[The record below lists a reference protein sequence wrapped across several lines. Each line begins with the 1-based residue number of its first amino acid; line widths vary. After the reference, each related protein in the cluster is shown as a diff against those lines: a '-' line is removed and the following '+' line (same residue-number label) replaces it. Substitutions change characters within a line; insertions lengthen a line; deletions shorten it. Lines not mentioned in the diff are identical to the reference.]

1 MGSDLDLSQASLLLG
16 DDFPL
21 TVPSVLDHRAT
32 ATPDSPFIEFN
43 GESISYSELSI
54 RVDRVATAWLQS
66 GLSHGDRVAIASR
79 NSVDWLVT
87 YLATARIGAVLVTLS
102 VMYREREFTHMLGQ
116 SGARLLVCEATVAG
130 FDFQD
135 FLSELQPRIPTVTE
149 YVFLGT
155 SRPSFGRGWDEVAAT
170 PADVEAVAAAFEAVR
185 PDDPAVILYTS
196 GTTGQPKGA
205 TLTHRSLL
213 ASAIGQVE
221 RYDQGPSDNML
232 GVMPF
237 NHVGGLTC
245 SFGSSLVAG
254 GTLTLLP
261 AFHPD
266 LVAEMIANRPITLF
280 AGVPTM
286 YTMILASESFADVD
300 TSTVRTCVVGGSNLE
315 PTLARRVRS
324 AFPKARL
331 SNLYGLSET
340 SGASVISHPDDD
352 AHTVDTT
359 IGTPIGDVEARIVDE
374 AGSPV
379 GNGTEGE
386 LQLRGSCIATGYW
399 DMPDQTRAAFV
410 DDGWLATGD
419 MGTISDTGHISI
431 HGRKKEMYVRG
442 GYNVYPAEIENV
454 LSTHPSVALCAVIGY
469 PDATFG
475 EKGCAFIVPAPGHD
489 FDPSE
494 LTRLCEEQLAAYKVP
509 DKFEVVDAL
518 PMTPAGKIRK
528 AELKTST

>member
-1 MGSDLDLSQASLLLG
+1 MGPEFDPSRLTLPLA
-16 DDFPL
+16 DDSPL
-21 TVPSVLDHRAT
+21 TILSVLDHRA
-32 ATPDSPFIEFN
+32 ANMPDGAFIEFV
-43 GESISYSELSI
+43 GETISFGELSA
-54 RVDRVATAWLQS
+54 RVDRVATAWLQL
-66 GLSHGDRVAIASR
+66 GLRHGDRVAIASR
-79 NSVDWLVT
+79 NSVDWLVA

-116 SGARLLVCEATVAG
+116 SGARVLVCETEVAG

-135 FLSELQPRIPTVTE
+135 FLSELRPRIPGVE
-149 YVFLGT
+149 EFVFFGAPKPTLGR
-155 SRPSFGRGWDEVAAT
+155 SWDEVAAT
-170 PADVEAVAAAFEAVR
+170 TADPHAVASAYARVR
-185 PDDPAVILYTS
+185 PVDPAVILYTS

-221 RYDQGPSDNML
+221 RYQQNSRDNLL

-245 SFGSSLVAG
+245 AFGSSLVSG

-266 LVAEMIANRPITLF
+266 FVAKAIDTQPITLF

-286 YTMILASESFADVD
+286 YTMLLAAESFAGVD
-300 TSTVRTCVVGGSNLE
+300 TSKVRTCIVGGSHLE
-315 PTLARRVRS
+315 PSLADRVRS
-324 AFPKARL
+324 AFPQARL

-340 SGASVISHPDDD
+340 SGASVISHLDDD
-352 AHTVDTT
+352 EHTVNTT
-359 IGTPIGDVEARIVDE
+359 IGTPIGDVQARVVDD
-374 AGSPV
+374 AGAPV
-379 GNGTEGE
+379 ATGTVGE
-386 LQLRGSCIATGYW
+386 LQLRGSCLAAGYW
-399 DMPDQTRAAFV
+399 DMPAETQAAFRE
-410 DDGWLATGD
+410 DGWLATGD
-419 MGTISDTGHISI
+419 MGTINNTGHIAI
-431 HGRKKEMYVRG
+431 RGRKKEMYVRG

-475 EKGCAFIVPAPGHD
+475 EKGCAFVVPTPGHEVD
-489 FDPSE
+489 TDE
-494 LTRLCEEQLAAYKVP
+494 LTELCERQLAAYKVP
-509 DKFEVVDAL
+509 DRFEVMDSL

-528 AELKTST
+528 AELKSTG